1 MEPKYPYFIGETF
14 QSKFDKENLILDQ
27 TFDFNNSSLV
37 RNTYPYK
44 IAEPE
49 ADYDFLDEGYESF
62 SQKSFVTAVSKGSI
76 EQIDVIEGGT
86 GYKVGE
92 LVRFDQENT

>member
-1 MEPKYPYFIGETF
+1 MRPKYPYFIGETF

-49 ADYDFLDEGYESF
+49 ADYDFLDEKDMNLSVKRVLL
-62 SQKSFVTAVSKGSI
+62 QQCPKDLLNK
-76 EQIDVIEGGT
+76 
-86 GYKVGE
+86 
-92 LVRFDQENT
+92 